1 MQFRVSNW
9 PIKHQEFLINVGDN
23 SWKHRFTVPTVT
35 NTDELRNTSLSAL
48 LGTVGV
54 VWMLLFETETKE
66 LQFLTK
72 AKVQRLWSSFYIFFC
87 RKIRL
92 LQKYTQNRKHVQ
104 TWILLILTLQFG
116 ATHAVSTHGTIRGRS
131 QFQFPC
137 PAIFGPSGW
146 NVKDRTAEAMKLQR
160 FCTFDRNL
168 TRLLQWQ
175 IFTKFSFQ
183 VIKHLQQV
191 LVGLERIIAGEPAPL
206 FMVPFL
212 KPASFGILIFPA
224 QLLRFKSQIPSETW
238 NLRQGTMSRSRS
250 PW

>member
-1 MQFRVSNW
+1 
-9 PIKHQEFLINVGDN
+9 
-23 SWKHRFTVPTVT
+23 
-35 NTDELRNTSLSAL
+35 
-48 LGTVGV
+48 
-54 VWMLLFETETKE
+54 MLLQNFA
-66 LQFLTK
+66 QN
-72 AKVQRLWSSFYIFFC
+72 I
-87 RKIRL
+87 
-92 LQKYTQNRKHVQ
+92 KYVQ

-137 PAIFGPSGW
+137 PIAIFGPSGW
-146 NVKDRTAEAMKLQR
+146 NVKDRTAEAIKLQR

-168 TRLLQWQ
+168 TRLLRWQ

-191 LVGLERIIAGEPAPL
+191 SVGLERIIAGEPAPL

-212 KPASFGILIFPA
+212 KPASFGILIFSA
-224 QLLRFKSQIPSETW
+224 QLLRFKSQIPSETG

-250 PW
+250 PEATKGQCEDMLRYIVFDNLFLECIMLNVLQNRNYVSFIFHSKTILWWNSRREFLHRVSSKLIQGTGAMLR